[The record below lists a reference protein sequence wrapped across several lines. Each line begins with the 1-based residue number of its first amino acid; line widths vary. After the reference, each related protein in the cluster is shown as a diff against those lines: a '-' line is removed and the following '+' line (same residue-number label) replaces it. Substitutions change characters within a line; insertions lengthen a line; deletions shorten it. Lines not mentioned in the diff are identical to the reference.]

1 MITKNVE
8 SARLWFESGWNERN
22 DQVITD
28 LMTENCIAHLAIG
41 TVRGPKQFL
50 TMRGNFL
57 KAFPDLH
64 LFLQDI
70 VGEGNNVV
78 IRWRSEGTHTG
89 EAFGLTP
96 TNKHMSFV
104 GLTWLRFH
112 DGKIV
117 EGWDGWNFT
126 GVFKEMGAS

>member
-1 MITKNVE
+1 MVTKNVE

-22 DQVITD
+22 DEIITD
-28 LMTENCIAHLAIG
+28 LMAENCIAHLAIG
-41 TVRGPKQFL
+41 SVRGPKQFL
-50 TMRGNFL
+50 IMRSDFL
-57 KAFPDLH
+57 RAFPDLQ

-78 IRWRSEGTHTG
+78 VRWRSEGTHTG
-89 EAFGLTP
+89 EAFGLKP

-104 GLTWLRFH
+104 GLTWLRFQN
-112 DGKIV
+112 GKIV

-126 GVFKEMGAS
+126 GIFKEMGAS